1 MKFDAS
7 RLSVLAGI
15 PQQGSG
21 VLSEGKYT
29 EIDSLEEIDE
39 MEDEGHHAMK
49 EGEDDDLPDPD
60 SDANEEDSLHELGNR
75 RKRDEMGDEDE
86 GGHQL
91 AEDTV
96 FEIDGKMLREE
107 ILRMRRQR
115 SQSLA
120 ESKLRSAIRSQ
131 IREVMLDSILEEG
144 DDIDL
149 NYGSDWVY
157 GNNKPTK
164 SKKGQI
170 ARGGFSIGFE

>member
-15 PQQGSG
+15 SQQGSG

-29 EIDSLEEIDE
+29 EIDSLEEIDEIEEIDE

-96 FEIDGKMLREE
+96 FEIDGKMLE
-107 ILRMRRQR
+107 RR
-115 SQSLA
+115 
-120 ESKLRSAIRSQ
+120 
-131 IREVMLDSILEEG
+131 
-144 DDIDL
+144 
-149 NYGSDWVY
+149 Y
-157 GNNKPTK
+157 
-164 SKKGQI
+164 
-170 ARGGFSIGFE
+170 